1 MKNIFYTS
9 LLFMFSL
16 ASIAQSV
23 NYKLSMPKPQ
33 DHYFHVEMMLQDFEG
48 DEVSVE
54 MPVWAP
60 GSYLVRE
67 FPKNVNLVKAFDQAG
82 KPLPVKKTRKN
93 VWKITKGNAKNIKV
107 KYEVYSFELTVRTSF
122 LDLTHG
128 YLNGTSIF
136 MYVPEHKEL
145 SGSLEVVPH
154 ENFSKVSTALPML
167 ADGVTTDV
175 RSSVFTFNN
184 YDHLADCPIEIGNQE
199 TFNFEAAGVNHRV
212 AIYGTG
218 NYDVATLK
226 EDMAKVVESA
236 TNVFGENPNKDY
248 LFIIHN
254 TLNGG
259 GGLEHTNSTTL
270 NVNRFT
276 YEGSDYIGFLS
287 LVAHEYFH
295 LWNVKRIRPME
306 LGPFDYANENY
317 TSLLWVME
325 GFTSYYDELL
335 LRRAGYYTKEQY
347 GTKLNSTLNYVEGS
361 PGNKVQPVAHAS
373 FDAWIKS
380 YRPNENSR
388 NTTISYYPKGQLIAA
403 VFDAM
408 IIDKYKGKKSL
419 DDFMQQIYKKFY
431 KKMNRGFTEEEFQE
445 EMESFLKTDLDA
457 FFKDH
462 IFGTKTIDYEK
473 YLGKVGYSLTNV
485 SKAKPSFGVTT
496 SNEGGKLVV
505 KGITADGAA
514 EEAGLSVNDEIIAVN
529 GFRVNSSSFSS
540 FLSGMNKGDE
550 MSLII
555 SREELLMVLD
565 AKMGEATRTRF
576 TFDINSDNKYVEY
589 WLRKD

>member
-1 MKNIFYTS
+1 
-9 LLFMFSL
+9 MFSL
-16 ASIAQSV
+16 ASFAQSV

-33 DHYFHVEMMLQDFEG
+33 NHYFHVEMMLQDFEG
-48 DEVSVE
+48 DEISVE

-67 FPKNVNLVKAFDQAG
+67 FPKNVNIVKAFDQAG

-136 MYVPEHKEL
+136 MYVPEYKEL
-145 SGSLEVVPH
+145 SGNLEIVPH
-154 ENFSKVSTALPML
+154 ANFAKISTALPQA
-167 ADGVTTDV
+167 ADGVTTDD
-175 RSSVFTFNN
+175 RSSVFTFDN

-199 TFNFEAAGVNHRV
+199 TFDFMASGVKHRV
-212 AIYGTG
+212 AMYGTG
-218 NYDVATLK
+218 NYNIERLK
-226 EDMAKVVESA
+226 EDMTKVIESA

-306 LGPFDYANENY
+306 LGPFDYSNENY

-335 LRRAGYYTKEQY
+335 LRRSGFYTEEQY
-347 GTKLNSTLNYVEGS
+347 ASRVMSTLNYVEGT

-388 NTTISYYPKGQLIAA
+388 NTTISYYPKGHVIAV

-408 IIDKYKGKKSL
+408 IIEKYKGKKSL
-419 DDFMQQIYKKFY
+419 DDFMQLIYKKYY
-431 KKMNRGFTEEEFQE
+431 KKMNRGFTEEEFQS
-445 EMESFLKTDLDA
+445 EMEDFLKTDLDD
-457 FFKDH
+457 FFNNH
-462 IFGTKTIDYEK
+462 IYGAETIDYKK
-473 YLGKVGYSLTNV
+473 YLSKIGMDLTDV
-485 SKAKPSFGVTT
+485 SETTPTFGVTT
-496 SNEGGKLVV
+496 ANEGGKLIV
-505 KGITADGAA
+505 KGISAEGAA
-514 EEAGLSVNDEIIAVN
+514 EESGLSVNDEIIAVN
-529 GFRVNSSSFSS
+529 GYRVNSANFSS
-540 FLSGMNKGDE
+540 FLSGLRDGDE

-555 SREELLMVLD
+555 SRDELLMVLD
-565 AKMGEATRTRF
+565 AKMGEATRTKF
-576 TFDINSDNKYVEY
+576 TFELNDDNKYKEY